1 MKIGKSIAPRGRTSW
16 RRWLEKNH
24 ASRSEIWV
32 VFFRMGSGKQGL
44 ALDAAVEEALCFG
57 WIDGILKKLDD
68 ERYALRFSPRRPGS
82 NWAASNI
89 QRARRL
95 TAEGRMTEAGL
106 AMMDP
111 RILQDES
118 SSRQYQTKLSPNL
131 ESDLKRNKPAWET
144 FQRLAPSHQRQYIGW
159 IMDAKRE
166 ETRRRR
172 LQEAI
177 SKLEKGKP
185 LGVK

>member
-1 MKIGKSIAPRGRTSW
+1 
-16 RRWLEKNH
+16 
-24 ASRSEIWV
+24 
-32 VFFRMGSGKQGL
+32 
-44 ALDAAVEEALCFG
+44 
-57 WIDGILKKLDD
+57 
-68 ERYALRFSPRRPGS
+68 
-82 NWAASNI
+82 
-89 QRARRL
+89 
-95 TAEGRMTEAGL
+95 MTEAGL
-106 AMMDP
+106 AVMDP

-118 SSRQYQTKLSPNL
+118 SSRQYQTKLSPDL